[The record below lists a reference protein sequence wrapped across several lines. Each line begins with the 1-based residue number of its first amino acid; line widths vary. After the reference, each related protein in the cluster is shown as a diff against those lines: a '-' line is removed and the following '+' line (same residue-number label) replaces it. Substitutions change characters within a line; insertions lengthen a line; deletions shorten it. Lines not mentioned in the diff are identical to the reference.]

1 MLEILALKAAI
12 KLNYIKDEEIKTI
25 KLMNFMTTRTETLYF
40 RDINRYKVLTDEEER
55 VLVVRVKDEEP
66 GAIDTLI
73 TANLR
78 FVVSVARRYRG
89 RGLSYL
95 ELINEGN
102 IGLLKA
108 AKRFDLTMNV
118 KFISYAVWWIRQS
131 IQKALFEQAGTV
143 RIPPNK
149 IALINKFKQAL
160 ERNCGDYNI
169 TIAEKDF
176 EGHESEIV
184 DIMEKLKGVS
194 LDSPVSS
201 SGGDD
206 DSTKTLSDML
216 GEDPDQD
223 GENERRELGS
233 VLDSCLQ
240 NITSREER
248 ILRMY
253 YGLNF
258 SRQFTLEEIG
268 KELKLTRERVRLIRD
283 RSLRKL
289 LQNPASRA
297 KLSPFFNDIQT

>member
-1 MLEILALKAAI
+1 MSTKA
-12 KLNYIKDEEIKTI
+12 
-25 KLMNFMTTRTETLYF
+25 ETLYF
-40 RDINRYKVLTDEEER
+40 RDINRYRVLTEPQERELVLRVQENEE
-55 VLVVRVKDEEP
+55 
-66 GAIDTLI
+66 GAINELI

-102 IGLLKA
+102 VGLLKA
-108 AKRFDLTMNV
+108 AKRFDMSMNV

-160 ERNCGDYNI
+160 DRNLGNFEK
-169 TIAEKDF
+169 TILLEPF
-176 EGHESEIV
+176 CEHETEIV
-184 DIMEKLKGVS
+184 EIMEKLRGIS
-194 LDSPVSS
+194 LDAPLSTNNQDESS
-201 SGGDD
+201 S
-206 DSTKTLSDML
+206 TTLQDIL

-223 GENERRELGS
+223 GESERKELGS
-233 VLDSCLQ
+233 VLDGVLQ

-289 LQNPASRA
+289 FQNPSSRA
-297 KLSPFFNDIQT
+297 QLSPFIDDSRTS

>member
-1 MLEILALKAAI
+1 MSSKA
-12 KLNYIKDEEIKTI
+12 
-25 KLMNFMTTRTETLYF
+25 ETLYF
-40 RDINRYKVLTDEEER
+40 RDINRYRVLTEEQER
-55 VLVVRVKDEEP
+55 ELVQRVQRNEKNAVNE
-66 GAIDTLI
+66 LI

-102 IGLLKA
+102 VGLLKA
-108 AKRFDLTMNV
+108 AKRFDLKMNV

-160 ERNCGDYNI
+160 DRNLGNF
-169 TIAEKDF
+169 EKTLSMHPFCD
-176 EGHESEIV
+176 HKTEIIE
-184 DIMEKLKGVS
+184 IMEKIRGVS
-194 LDSPVSS
+194 LDAPLATNNQDDNSS
-201 SGGDD
+201 
-206 DSTKTLSDML
+206 TTLQDIL
-216 GEDPDQD
+216 GQDPDQD
-223 GENERRELGS
+223 GESERRELGS
-233 VLDSCLQ
+233 VLDGVLQ

-268 KELKLTRERVRLIRD
+268 RELKLTRERVRLIRD

-289 LQNPASRA
+289 YQNPSSRA
-297 KLSPFFNDIQT
+297 QLSPFIDDSRK

>member
-1 MLEILALKAAI
+1 MSIKA
-12 KLNYIKDEEIKTI
+12 
-25 KLMNFMTTRTETLYF
+25 ETLYF
-40 RDINRYKVLTDEEER
+40 RDINRYRVLTEPQERELVLRVQQNEE
-55 VLVVRVKDEEP
+55 
-66 GAIDTLI
+66 GAINELI

-102 IGLLKA
+102 VGLLKA
-108 AKRFDLTMNV
+108 AKRFDMGMNV

-160 ERNCGDYNI
+160 DRNLGNFEKTI
-169 TIAEKDF
+169 TMEPFCD
-176 EGHESEIV
+176 HETEIV
-184 DIMEKLKGVS
+184 EIMEKLRGIS
-194 LDSPVSS
+194 LDAPLSTNNQDENSS
-201 SGGDD
+201 A
-206 DSTKTLSDML
+206 TLQDIL

-223 GENERRELGS
+223 GESERKELGS
-233 VLDSCLQ
+233 VLDGVLQ

-268 KELKLTRERVRLIRD
+268 RELKLTRERVRLIRD

-289 LQNPASRA
+289 FQNPSSRA
-297 KLSPFFNDIQT
+297 QLSPFIDDSRTS

>member
-1 MLEILALKAAI
+1 
-12 KLNYIKDEEIKTI
+12 
-25 KLMNFMTTRTETLYF
+25 MTTRTETLYF
-40 RDINRYKVLTDEEER
+40 RDINRFKILTDEEER
-55 VLVVRVKDEEP
+55 ELVHRVQRNEE
-66 GAIDTLI
+66 GAVNKLI

-108 AKRFDLTMNV
+108 AKRFDLNMNV
-118 KFISYAVWWIRQS
+118 KFISYGVWWIRQS

-160 ERNCGDYNI
+160 DRNCGDYNT
-169 TIAEKDF
+169 TIAESEF
-176 EGHESEIV
+176 QGHESEIV

-201 SGGDD
+201 AGNDD
-206 DSTKTLSDML
+206 DSTKTLQDVL

-223 GENERRELGS
+223 GESERKELGS
-233 VLDSCLQ
+233 VLDSVLQ

-289 LQNPASRA
+289 MQNPISRA
-297 KLSPFFNDIQT
+297 KLSPFINDCSQ

>member
-1 MLEILALKAAI
+1 MSTNAEA
-12 KLNYIKDEEIKTI
+12 
-25 KLMNFMTTRTETLYF
+25 LYF
-40 RDINRYKVLTDEEER
+40 RDINRYRVLNEQQERALVIRVKNEEE
-55 VLVVRVKDEEP
+55 
-66 GAIDTLI
+66 GAINELI
-73 TANLR
+73 SANLR

-102 IGLLKA
+102 MGLHKA
-108 AKRFDLTMNV
+108 AKRFDMEMNV

-131 IQKALFEQAGTV
+131 IQKAIFEQSSTV

-149 IALINKFKQAL
+149 IALINKFKRAL
-160 ERNCGDYNI
+160 DSNLGNFEKTI
-169 TIAEKDF
+169 TMEDF
-176 EGHESEIV
+176 SSHETEIV
-184 DIMEKLKGVS
+184 EILEKLRGLS
-194 LDSPVSS
+194 LDAPIG
-201 SGGDD
+201 SGNNQNEN
-206 DSTKTLSDML
+206 STKTLQDLL
-216 GEDPDQD
+216 GNNPDQD
-223 GENERRELGS
+223 GDSERRELSGI
-233 VLDSCLQ
+233 LDGVLQ

-289 LQNPASRA
+289 FQNPASRA
-297 KLSPFFNDIQT
+297 KLSPFIDDTRTS

>member
-1 MLEILALKAAI
+1 
-12 KLNYIKDEEIKTI
+12 
-25 KLMNFMTTRTETLYF
+25 MTTRTETLYF

-55 VLVVRVKDEEP
+55 DLVVRVQNDED
-66 GAIDTLI
+66 GAIDKLI

-108 AKRFDLTMNV
+108 AKRFDLNMNV

-160 ERNCGDYNI
+160 ERNQGDYNLTI
-169 TIAEKDF
+169 TEKDF

-201 SGGDD
+201 SGNDE
-206 DSTKTLSDML
+206 DSSKTLADML
-216 GEDPDQD
+216 GEEPDQD
-223 GENERRELGS
+223 GENERRELGN

-289 LQNPASRA
+289 LQNPVSRA
-297 KLSPFFNDIQT
+297 KLSPFFSDIQS

>member
-1 MLEILALKAAI
+1 MI
-12 KLNYIKDEEIKTI
+12 
-25 KLMNFMTTRTETLYF
+25 MTTRTETLYF

-55 VLVVRVKDEEP
+55 DLVVRVQNDED
-66 GAIDTLI
+66 GAIDKLI

-108 AKRFDLTMNV
+108 AKRFDLNMNV

-160 ERNCGDYNI
+160 ERNRGDYNL
-169 TIAEKDF
+169 TIAEKEF

-201 SGGDD
+201 TGNDE
-206 DSTKTLSDML
+206 DSSKTLADML

-223 GENERRELGS
+223 GENERRELGN

-289 LQNPASRA
+289 LQNPVSRA
-297 KLSPFFNDIQT
+297 KLSPFFSDIQS

>member
-1 MLEILALKAAI
+1 MDL
-12 KLNYIKDEEIKTI
+12 
-25 KLMNFMTTRTETLYF
+25 RTETLYF
-40 RDINRYKVLTDEEER
+40 RDISRYRVLNEQEQRKLVER
-55 VLVVRVKDEEP
+55 VKENDDVAVND
-66 GAIDTLI
+66 LI

-102 IGLLKA
+102 LGLLKA
-108 AKRFDLTMNV
+108 AKRFNLENNV
-118 KFISYAVWWIRQS
+118 KFISYAVWWVRQS

-149 IALINKFKQAL
+149 LALISKFKAAL
-160 ERNCGDYNI
+160 ERNSGNFQKTVMMDDFKDYEI
-169 TIAEKDF
+169 
-176 EGHESEIV
+176 EIV
-184 DIMEKLKGVS
+184 DVLEKLKGVS
-194 LDSPVSS
+194 LDAPVTNAQF
-201 SGGDD
+201 DENAP
-206 DSTKTLSDML
+206 KTLQDII
-216 GEDPDQD
+216 GEDPDSD
-223 GENERRELGS
+223 SDKNNKELETALNS
-233 VLDSCLQ
+233 VLQ
-240 NITSREER
+240 NITNREER

-289 LQNPASRA
+289 FQNPSSREKLFPFMGGAS
-297 KLSPFFNDIQT
+297 

>member
-1 MLEILALKAAI
+1 M
-12 KLNYIKDEEIKTI
+12 
-25 KLMNFMTTRTETLYF
+25 FYF
-40 RDINRYKVLTDEEER
+40 RDINRYRVLTEEQER
-55 VLVVRVKDEEP
+55 DLVFRVQQNEEN
-66 GAIDTLI
+66 AVNELI

-102 IGLLKA
+102 VGLLKA
-108 AKRFDLTMNV
+108 AKRFDMGMNV

-160 ERNCGDYNI
+160 DRNLGNFEK
-169 TIAEKDF
+169 TIAMSPFCD
-176 EGHESEIV
+176 HETEIV
-184 DIMEKLKGVS
+184 EIMEKVRGIS
-194 LDSPVSS
+194 LDAPLATNNQDENSS
-201 SGGDD
+201 S
-206 DSTKTLSDML
+206 TLQDIL

-223 GENERRELGS
+223 GESERRELGS
-233 VLDSCLQ
+233 VLDGVLQ

-289 LQNPASRA
+289 YQNPSSRA
-297 KLSPFFNDIQT
+297 QLSPFIDDSRTS

>member
-1 MLEILALKAAI
+1 MPSKSEL
-12 KLNYIKDEEIKTI
+12 
-25 KLMNFMTTRTETLYF
+25 LYF
-40 RDINRYKVLTDEEER
+40 RDINRYRVLTEEEER
-55 VLVVRVKDEEP
+55 DLVRRVQNNEE
-66 GAIDTLI
+66 GAINELI

-102 IGLLKA
+102 VGLLKA
-108 AKRFDLTMNV
+108 AKRFDLNMNV

-131 IQKALFEQAGTV
+131 IQKALFEQASTV

-149 IALINKFKQAL
+149 IALLNKFKQAL
-160 ERNCGDYNI
+160 DKNHGNFEK
-169 TIAEKDF
+169 TIKMEPFCHQEA
-176 EGHESEIV
+176 EIV
-184 DIMEKLKGVS
+184 EIMEKMRGIS
-194 LDSPVSS
+194 LDAPINNNNLDDNSS
-201 SGGDD
+201 
-206 DSTKTLSDML
+206 TTLQDIL
-216 GEDPDQD
+216 GEGPEQD
-223 GENERRELGS
+223 GESERKELAA
-233 VLDSCLQ
+233 VLDKVLQ

-289 LQNPASRA
+289 FQNPNSRSQLA
-297 KLSPFFNDIQT
+297 PFIDILK

>member
-1 MLEILALKAAI
+1 MIKI
-12 KLNYIKDEEIKTI
+12 KTFKLNNT
-25 KLMNFMTTRTETLYF
+25 MSTRTETLYF

-55 VLVVRVKDEEP
+55 DLVVRVQQEED
-66 GAIDTLI
+66 GAINKLI

-108 AKRFDLTMNV
+108 AKRFDLNMNV

-149 IALINKFKQAL
+149 IALLNKFKQAL
-160 ERNCGDYNI
+160 ERNCGDYNA

-201 SGGDD
+201 ASGDD
-206 DSTKTLSDML
+206 DTVKTLQDMI

-223 GENERRELGS
+223 GESERKELGS
-233 VLDSCLQ
+233 VLDSVLQ

-289 LQNPASRA
+289 MQNPNSRA

>member
-1 MLEILALKAAI
+1 MI
-12 KLNYIKDEEIKTI
+12 
-25 KLMNFMTTRTETLYF
+25 MTTRTETLYF

-55 VLVVRVKDEEP
+55 DLVIRVQNDEE
-66 GAIDTLI
+66 GAIDKLI

-108 AKRFDLTMNV
+108 AKRFDLNMNV

-160 ERNCGDYNI
+160 ERNCGDYNV
-169 TIAEKDF
+169 TIAEKEF

-201 SGGDD
+201 TGSDE
-206 DSTKTLSDML
+206 DSSKTLADML

-223 GENERRELGS
+223 GENERRELGN

-289 LQNPASRA
+289 LQNPVSRA
-297 KLSPFFNDIQT
+297 KLSPFFSDIQS